1 MFYPRKILPS
11 LEKELYTSQMIV
23 LTGMRRVG
31 KTTIIRYL
39 FEKVRSSNKALF
51 DLENPLHRKVFE
63 EEDYD
68 AVWANLVHFNIKKE
82 DRAFIFLDEI
92 QNLPSIPNVAKY
104 LYDHSKT
111 KFFMTGSSSFYLK
124 NLFSESMSNRKIVF
138 ELYPLTFSEF
148 LIFKKISRIT
158 KDSFASKAK
167 EKNKIAYRKLIPF
180 WREYVELGGF
190 PEVVLEENLERKRM
204 LLNEIFTSYF
214 ERDVKTLADFK
225 DLTKIRDLILLLAD
239 RVGSKLD
246 IVKLSSILSLS
257 RETVYNY
264 LEFLQASYFI
274 SLLSKHTGSID
285 RKVAGGKK
293 VYLCDTG
300 LTNILGKVSA
310 GQLFEAGVFE
320 NFRPDYNLSYFDKE
334 GFSEIDFIAD
344 GKIGFE
350 VKTSVSAKESA
361 SLARRMISAKLKE
374 GYLISSEYSPTPGV
388 ILATDL

>member
-1 MFYPRKILPS
+1 MIFYPRKILPS

-148 LIFKKISRIT
+148 LIFKKIS
-158 KDSFASKAK
+158 
-167 EKNKIAYRKLIPF
+167 
-180 WREYVELGGF
+180 
-190 PEVVLEENLERKRM
+190 
-204 LLNEIFTSYF
+204 
-214 ERDVKTLADFK
+214 
-225 DLTKIRDLILLLAD
+225 
-239 RVGSKLD
+239 
-246 IVKLSSILSLS
+246 
-257 RETVYNY
+257 
-264 LEFLQASYFI
+264 
-274 SLLSKHTGSID
+274 
-285 RKVAGGKK
+285 
-293 VYLCDTG
+293 
-300 LTNILGKVSA
+300 
-310 GQLFEAGVFE
+310 
-320 NFRPDYNLSYFDKE
+320 
-334 GFSEIDFIAD
+334 
-344 GKIGFE
+344 
-350 VKTSVSAKESA
+350 
-361 SLARRMISAKLKE
+361 
-374 GYLISSEYSPTPGV
+374 
-388 ILATDL
+388 